1 MSMDDQPDPASDQ
14 VDSLLQSA
22 IGDQLRS
29 MYDSVLSEPIPQR
42 LIELLEQLDQAS
54 AASAA
59 RDAVTDKVTKGRK

>member
-1 MSMDDQPDPASDQ
+1 MSMDDQTDPASDQ
-14 VDSLLQSA
+14 VDSLMHSA

-54 AASAA
+54 AASAGGGQA
-59 RDAVTDKVTKGRK
+59 TKGRK